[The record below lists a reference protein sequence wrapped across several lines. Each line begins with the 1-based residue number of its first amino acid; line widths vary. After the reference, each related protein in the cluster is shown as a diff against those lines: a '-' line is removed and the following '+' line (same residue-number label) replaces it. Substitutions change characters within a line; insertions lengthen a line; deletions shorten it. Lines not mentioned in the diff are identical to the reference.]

1 MGVAASAAGFSPLRK
16 PEVMRH
22 EKLLAKSPSNPSH
35 IRPEETLL
43 WHTRSVCEAS
53 ETLASITKD
62 QILAS
67 LSLESINL
75 ENWETLLWLCAWIH
89 DWGKANNHFQE
100 MIRAPRKQQ
109 GLRHEY
115 ASIALFMDFEK
126 WIEPVWGPLSSWEKA
141 GVIFSVAGHHL
152 KCPDPLQDVRTGTK
166 ITLYR
171 SHQDFLQVLE
181 EGRIRFDL
189 GPVPALPDKE
199 HSLLRKGIA
208 GKALGYIQGFEKN
221 DFSADEKK
229 AIAALKTTFL
239 SADLTGSCLARH
251 ENTAFRKPGNWI
263 ANRLGVGL
271 DPDSL
276 LKVARQKIGTRKP
289 RTFQEEVGRREGGT
303 TILEAGCGSGKT
315 VAAYLWAAAQGPG
328 HRLFFCY
335 PTTGTASEG
344 FSGYLHDP
352 EFEALLIHSR
362 AAVDY
367 AILPNMPSLGH
378 EESELHSM
386 RMEALETW
394 PVPAVVCTAH
404 TVLGLLENTRRG
416 LYAWP
421 SILKGMFV
429 FDEVHA
435 YSDRVFS
442 YLLQF
447 LDIFRGAPVLLMTAT
462 LPGSRRTALEEV
474 CRKKGPVHFLKGPRE
489 REQAARY
496 TLEDLGPD
504 LVKCK
509 EQVAESLNRGEKVL
523 WICNTVGEVMSLF
536 EWAERENLPVE
547 PYHSRYRY
555 RDRLLRHRAV
565 VDGFRTPEKP
575 LLALTTQVAEISLDL
590 SADLLVSEYAP
601 IPAMIQR
608 MGRLN
613 RHEETPCSTRPAI
626 FIKPETEKP
635 YEEEELRVSRE
646 WICHLAD
653 GKPKS
658 QAELAD
664 AFVRFT
670 PEKEENSAP
679 PLCGW
684 LDGLWRTETGKTAI
698 EENGHTVEMLLERD
712 SGNGNPAEFAIP
724 MPIPTRK
731 DDWLSWPRQG
741 RFPIIPDGKI
751 TYSERRGATW
761 KKA

>member
-1 MGVAASAAGFSPLRK
+1 
-16 PEVMRH
+16 MRH
-22 EKLLAKSPSNPSH
+22 EQLLAKSPSNPSDV
-35 IRPEETLL
+35 RPEERLPG
-43 WHTRSVCEAS
+43 HTRSVCEAS
-53 ETLASITKD
+53 EALASITRD
-62 QILAS
+62 RIIGS
-67 LSLESINL
+67 LSLGKVL
-75 ENWETLLWLCAWIH
+75 LRNWETLLWLCAWIH
-89 DWGKANNHFQE
+89 DWGKANDHFQE
-100 MIRAPRKQQ
+100 MIRDPRKQQ
-109 GLRHEY
+109 GLRHEF
-115 ASIALFMDFEK
+115 ASIALFMDFEE
-126 WIEPVWGPLSSWEKA
+126 WVQPVWEPLCPWEKA
-141 GVIFSVAGHHL
+141 GVIFAVAGHHL
-152 KCPDPLQDVRTGTK
+152 KCPDPLQSLRTGTK

-181 EGRIRFDL
+181 EGRKRFDL

-199 HSLLRKGIA
+199 HSLLRKGIGSKVLA
-208 GKALGYIQGFEKN
+208 YIQGFEKN

-239 SADLTGSCLARH
+239 SADLAGSSLVRH
-251 ENTAFRKPGNWI
+251 DNPTFGKPGDWI
-263 ANRLGVGL
+263 TNRLGVGL
-271 DPDSL
+271 EPDSL
-276 LKVARQKIGTRKP
+276 LEVARQKIGTKKP
-289 RTFQEEVGRREGGT
+289 RAFQEEVGRREGGT
-303 TILEAGCGSGKT
+303 TLLEAGCGSGKT
-315 VAAYLWAAAQGPG
+315 VAAYLWAASQGSG

-352 EFEALLIHSR
+352 EFEALLVHSR

-367 AILPNMPSLGH
+367 AILPNIPSLGH

-386 RMEALETW
+386 GMEALETW

-447 LDIFRGAPVLLMTAT
+447 LDIFRGVPVLLMTAT

-474 CRKKGPVHFLKGPRE
+474 CRKRGPVHFLKGPRE
-489 REQAARY
+489 REKAARY
-496 TLEDLGPD
+496 TLEDLDSD
-504 LVKCK
+504 LETCK
-509 EQVAESLNRGEKVL
+509 ERVAEALARGEKVL
-523 WICNTVGEVMSLF
+523 WVCNTIGKVLTLF
-536 EWAERENLPVE
+536 EWAESENLPVE

-555 RDRLLRHRAV
+555 RDRLSRHRAV
-565 VDGFRTPEKP
+565 VDGFKKTGKP

-590 SADLLVSEYAP
+590 STDLLVSEYAP

-626 FIKPETEKP
+626 FIKPETERP
-635 YEEEELRVSRE
+635 YEKEELLVSRE

-653 GKPKS
+653 VEPKS
-658 QAELAD
+658 QADLAE

-670 PEKEENSAP
+670 PVKGKKPAP
-679 PLCGW
+679 ALCGW

-698 EENGHTVEMLLERD
+698 EENGYTIEMLLERD
-712 SGNGNPAEFAIP
+712 SGKANPAEYAIP
-724 MPIPTRK
+724 MPIPTKK
-731 DDWLSWPRQG
+731 DDWLSWPRRG
-741 RFPIIPDGKI
+741 RYPIIPEDKI

>member
-1 MGVAASAAGFSPLRK
+1 
-16 PEVMRH
+16 MRH
-22 EKLLAKSPSNPSH
+22 EQLLAKSPSNLPDV
-35 IRPEETLL
+35 RPEETLPG
-43 WHTRSVCEAS
+43 HIRSVCEAA
-53 ETLASITKD
+53 EALASITLGRVID
-62 QILAS
+62 S
-67 LSLESINL
+67 LSLGKDIL
-75 ENWETLLWLCAWIH
+75 RNWETLLWLCAWIH
-89 DWGKANNHFQE
+89 DWGKANDHFQE
-100 MIRAPRKQQ
+100 MIRASRKQQ
-109 GLRHEY
+109 GLRHEF
-115 ASIALFMDFEK
+115 ASIALFMDFEE
-126 WIEPVWGPLSSWEKA
+126 WMQPIWEPLSPWEKA
-141 GVIFSVAGHHL
+141 GVIFAVAGHHL
-152 KCPDPLQDVRTGTK
+152 KCPDPLQDERTGTK

-171 SHQDFLQVLE
+171 NHQDFLQVLE
-181 EGRIRFDL
+181 EGRKRFDL
-189 GPVPALPDKE
+189 GPVPVHSDTK
-199 HSLLRKGIA
+199 HSLLRNGIQSKVLA
-208 GKALGYIQGFEKN
+208 YIQGFQKN
-221 DFSADEKK
+221 DFSANEKK

-239 SADLTGSCLARH
+239 SADLAGSCLTRH
-251 ENTAFRKPGNWI
+251 EKTAFGKTGDWI
-263 ANRLGVGL
+263 ANRLGIGL
-271 DPDSL
+271 KPDSL
-276 LKVARQKIGTRKP
+276 LKVARQKIGSKTP
-289 RTFQEEVGRREGGT
+289 RAFQEEVSKKKGGT

-315 VAAYLWAAAQGPG
+315 VAAYLWAASQGEG

-335 PTTGTASEG
+335 PTMGTASEG

-421 SILKGMFV
+421 SILRGMFV

-447 LDIFRGAPVLLMTAT
+447 LDIFRGVPVLLMTAT
-462 LPGSRRTALEEV
+462 LPGSRRSALEEV
-474 CRKKGPVHFLKGPRE
+474 CRNRGPVDFLKGPLE

-496 TLEDLGPD
+496 TLEDLGSD
-504 LVKCK
+504 LEKCK
-509 EQVAESLNRGEKVL
+509 ERVAESLAKGEKVL
-523 WICNTVGEVMSLF
+523 WICNTVGKVMSLL
-536 EWAERENLPVE
+536 EWAESKNLPVE

-565 VDGFRTPEKP
+565 LDGFRKPERP

-613 RHEETPCSTRPAI
+613 RHEEIPCSTRPAV
-626 FIKPETEKP
+626 FLKPETEKP

-658 QAELAD
+658 QAELAQV
-664 AFVRFT
+664 FVRFT
-670 PEKEENSAP
+670 QEKGKDSAP
-679 PLCGW
+679 ALCGW
-684 LDGLWRTETGKTAI
+684 LDGLWRTETGKAAI
-698 EENGHTVEMLLERD
+698 EENGYTIEMLLERD
-712 SGNGNPAEFAIP
+712 SDKGNPAECAIP
-724 MPIPTRK
+724 MPIPARR
-731 DDWLSWPRQG
+731 DDWLNWPRRG
-741 RFPIIPDGKI
+741 RYPIIPEDKI

>member
-1 MGVAASAAGFSPLRK
+1 
-16 PEVMRH
+16 MRH
-22 EKLLAKSPSNPSH
+22 EQLLAKSPSNPSH
-35 IRPEETLL
+35 IRPEETLP

-53 ETLASITKD
+53 ETLSSVTRD
-62 QILAS
+62 RVVGS
-67 LSLESINL
+67 LSLGTDIL
-75 ENWETLLWLCAWIH
+75 ENWGTLLWLCAWIH
-89 DWGKANNHFQE
+89 DWGKANDHFQE

-166 ITLYR
+166 IILYR

-181 EGRIRFDL
+181 DGRKRFDL

-208 GKALGYIQGFEKN
+208 GKVLACIQGFEKN
-221 DFSADEKK
+221 GFSADEKK

-239 SADLTGSCLARH
+239 SADLAGSCLARH
-251 ENTAFRKPGNWI
+251 ENTAFRKPGDWI

-276 LKVARQKIGTRKP
+276 LKVARQKIGTKKP

-315 VAAYLWAAAQGPG
+315 VAAYLWAAAQRPD

-416 LYAWP
+416 LYAWS

-447 LDIFRGAPVLLMTAT
+447 LDIFRGVPVLLMTAT

-474 CRKKGPVHFLKGPRE
+474 CRKRGPVHFLKGPRE
-489 REQAARY
+489 REQASRY
-496 TLEDLGPD
+496 TLEDLGSD
-504 LVKCK
+504 TEKCK
-509 EQVAESLNRGEKVL
+509 ERVAESLARGEKVL
-523 WICNTVGEVMSLF
+523 WICNTVGKVMSLF
-536 EWAERENLPVE
+536 EWAESKNLPVE

-565 VDGFRTPEKP
+565 VDGFRKPERP

-626 FIKPETEKP
+626 FLKPEMELP

-658 QAELAD
+658 QAELAE
-664 AFVRFT
+664 AFIRFT
-670 PEKEENSAP
+670 PEKGEDSDPA
-679 PLCGW
+679 LCGW
-684 LDGLWRTETGKTAI
+684 LDGLWRTETGMTAI

-724 MPIPTRK
+724 MPIPRIK

-741 RFPIIPDGKI
+741 RYPIIPDGKI